1 MENSTQN
8 NKKKQMLIIGGV
20 VLLILI
26 VIIVIVATSKKG
38 GETTQTTGTQTGTQT
53 GTEQEV
59 STSSIPTPEISKDL
73 PAKVQEE
80 LKAATVEAPGAS
92 LVTKDDKVVNDQGV
106 QVKND
111 AAPMTAEAPRLTPP
125 IKVSDLAASA
135 IKLKATTAG
144 FSPKEFTVK
153 AGSSVT
159 ISLTSEGVDSR
170 LVFKDAGLKALEI
183 PVPMGYTMA
192 KTFNAPAAGK
202 YEFYQDIPG
211 RSGETGTM
219 IVQ

>member
-1 MENSTQN
+1 MENSQD

-20 VLLILI
+20 VLLVLI
-26 VIIVIVATSKKG
+26 IIIVIVASSKKG
-38 GETTQTTGTQTGTQT
+38 ATTQTGTNTGAQT
-53 GTEQEV
+53 GTNGEV
-59 STSSIPTPEISKDL
+59 STSTVPVPEISKDL
-73 PAKVQEE
+73 PAAVQEV
-80 LKAATVEAPGAS
+80 LKTATVEAPGAS
-92 LVTKDDKVVNDQGV
+92 LVTKDDKVVNDSGV

-111 AAPMTAEAPRLTPP
+111 AAPMTVDAPRLTAP
-125 IKVSDLAASA
+125 IKESDLAASA

-144 FSPKEFTVK
+144 FVPKEFTVK
-153 AGSSVT
+153 AGASVT
-159 ISLTSEGVDSR
+159 LSLTSEGVDSR

>member
-1 MENSTQN
+1 MENSVQD
-8 NKKKQMLIIGGV
+8 NKKKQLLIIGGIVLV
-20 VLLILI
+20 VAIII
-26 VIIVIVATSKKG
+26 VIIAVTSGKKG
-38 GETTQTTGTQTGTQT
+38 ANTGTQTGTQT
-53 GTEQEV
+53 ETQTGAEVV

-80 LKAATVEAPGAS
+80 LKSATVEAPGAS
-92 LVTKDDKVVNDQGV
+92 LVTKDDKVVNDKGV

-111 AAPMTAEAPRLTPP
+111 AAPMSADAPRLTPP
-125 IKVSDLAASA
+125 IKESDLASSA

-159 ISLTSEGVDSR
+159 VSLTSEGVDSR
-170 LVFKDAGLKALEI
+170 MVFKDASLKALEI
-183 PVPMGYTMA
+183 PVPAGYTMA

>member
-1 MENSTQN
+1 MENPQD
-8 NKKKQMLIIGGV
+8 NKKKQMFIIGGV
-20 VLLILI
+20 ILLVLII
-26 VIIVIVATSKKG
+26 IIVIVASGKKG
-38 GETTQTTGTQTGTQT
+38 TTTTQTGTNTSTQN
-53 GTEQEV
+53 GAAEEV
-59 STSSIPTPEISKDL
+59 STSTIPTPEISKDL
-73 PAKVQEE
+73 PAAVQEV
-80 LKAATVEAPGAS
+80 LKTATVEAPGAS
-92 LVTKDDKVVNDQGV
+92 LVTKDDKVVNDSGV

-125 IKVSDLAASA
+125 IKESQLAASA

-144 FSPKEFTVK
+144 FVPKEFTVK
-153 AGSSVT
+153 SGSSVT
-159 ISLTSEGVDSR
+159 LSLTSEGVDSR
-170 LVFKDAGLKALEI
+170 LVFKDKSLQGDEL

-192 KTFNAPAAGK
+192 KTFPAPAAGK